1 MSIHFGHENEYKYEE
16 KYDEL
21 LSEYSWKIRKDGI
34 LKDSGTTSKCLT
46 SELTYGREDELFG
59 GM

>member
-1 MSIHFGHENEYKYEE
+1 MKNQ

-34 LKDSGTTSKCLT
+34 LKASGTTSKCLT
-46 SELTYGREDELFG
+46 SELTYGRQDEMFDPLTGFIF
-59 GM
+59 

>member
-1 MSIHFGHENEYKYEE
+1 MKNQ

-34 LKDSGTTSKCLT
+34 LKASGTTSKCLT
-46 SELTYGREDELFG
+46 SELTDGGGKRQDEMFDP
-59 GM
+59 

>member
-1 MSIHFGHENEYKYEE
+1 MNSNPKSM
-16 KYDEL
+16 

-46 SELTYGREDELFG
+46 SELTYGREDEMFG